1 MSLLNRTRRL
11 AAPVSIAS
19 AQRLARGPGADFAAA
34 QFPANPP
41 PIPSQGAG
49 LAPLI
54 GSAGRLQGF
63 VLSILLAT
71 ATAVPAQEYAATGNP
86 ALDGLIAEALRNN
99 PEIQAAGHERDAAH
113 QRIAPAG
120 ALDDPMLE
128 AGIVNLPTS
137 FQFDQDSMTMK
148 MVGLAQRYP
157 YPGKRGLRRNIAAQ
171 EAEAAD
177 HGYQETVNGVIKD
190 VKTAYY
196 ELAFA
201 VESTELVQ
209 GNIDILE
216 QFLKTAEARH
226 AVGDAQQADVLKAQ
240 TQLAR
245 MQDELIRLGREQA
258 TLEAELN
265 RALGRE
271 PAADLPQP
279 GFPRLKE
286 VTLSLDAFQE
296 AALQSRPRLLA
307 LQQLIEGSAEAVRLA
322 KLDYYPDFDV
332 RLSFGQRDTLEGGM
346 PQDDMVSLTVGVNLP
361 IWRETKRAPRV
372 AEAVAMHDRAL
383 SMYRTDVNEISA
395 RLRQEVS
402 NARQSLQSARLY
414 ETAILPQARLTVESA
429 LAAYKVNRVDFFT
442 LLDNQMVVFDS
453 EIAHAF
459 AVTNYYKSLAEI
471 EAAVGKPMF

>member
-1 MSLLNRTRRL
+1 
-11 AAPVSIAS
+11 
-19 AQRLARGPGADFAAA
+19 
-34 QFPANPP
+34 
-41 PIPSQGAG
+41 
-49 LAPLI
+49 
-54 GSAGRLQGF
+54 
-63 VLSILLAT
+63 
-71 ATAVPAQEYAATGNP
+71 
-86 ALDGLIAEALRNN
+86 
-99 PEIQAAGHERDAAH
+99 
-113 QRIAPAG
+113 
-120 ALDDPMLE
+120 
-128 AGIVNLPTS
+128 
-137 FQFDQDSMTMK
+137 MTMK